1 MREFLLPYGKE
12 TLKAE
17 IEEEHLAGV
26 LVSELHDYK
35 APMEGSR
42 LVQEALEH
50 PIGTPRLCDMAIDKK
65 KVVVISSDHT
75 RPVPSHI
82 IMHLILKEIRR
93 GNPDAEITILI
104 STGLHRETTR
114 EELESKFG
122 PEITENETIIVH
134 DCLQAETCISTN
146 WQWKQTCWLRKDLLS
161 PISLPDFQA
170 VEKACFRA
178 WPAVRRLC
186 TTITRPLSTIP
197 TPGPASLRATPFT
210 MTCCTPPGWRDWTLS
225 SMW

>member
-35 APMEGSR
+35 APMEGTQ

-65 KVVVISSDHT
+65 KIVVISSDHT

-82 IMHLILKEIRR
+82 IMPLILKEIRR
-93 GNPDAEITILI
+93 GNPDADITILI

-122 PEITENETIIVH
+122 PEITEHETIIVH
-134 DCLQAETCISTN
+134 DCDDTDNMVYLGKLPSGGNMYINRLAVEA
-146 WQWKQTCWLRKDLLS
+146 DLLVAEGFIEPHFFAGFS
-161 PISLPDFQA
+161 GGRKSVLPGVASRETVMYNHNSAFIDDLHSRT
-170 VEKACFRA
+170 EIGRA
-178 WPAVRRLC
+178 HV
-186 TTITRPLSTIP
+186 
-197 TPGPASLRATPFT
+197 
-210 MTCCTPPGWRDWTLS
+210 
-225 SMW
+225 

>member
-35 APMEGSR
+35 APMEGTQ

-75 RPVPSHI
+75 RPVPSRI
-82 IMHLILKEIRR
+82 IMPLILKEIRR
-93 GNPDAEITILI
+93 GNPDADITILI

-122 PEITENETIIVH
+122 PEITEHETIIVH
-134 DCLQAETCISTN
+134 D
-146 WQWKQTCWLRKDLLS
+146 
-161 PISLPDFQA
+161 
-170 VEKACFRA
+170 
-178 WPAVRRLC
+178 
-186 TTITRPLSTIP
+186 
-197 TPGPASLRATPFT
+197 
-210 MTCCTPPGWRDWTLS
+210 
-225 SMW
+225 

>member
-82 IMHLILKEIRR
+82 IMPLILKEIRR

-134 DCLQAETCISTN
+134 DCDDTDNMVCLG
-146 WQWKQTCWLRKDLLS
+146 K
-161 PISLPDFQA
+161 LP
-170 VEKACFRA
+170 
-178 WPAVRRLC
+178 
-186 TTITRPLSTIP
+186 S
-197 TPGPASLRATPFT
+197 G
-210 MTCCTPPGWRDWTLS
+210 
-225 SMW
+225 

>member
-35 APMEGSR
+35 APMGGAQ

-75 RPVPSHI
+75 RPVPSLSLIHI
-82 IMHLILKEIRR
+82 SE
-93 GNPDAEITILI
+93 P
-104 STGLHRETTR
+104 TR
-114 EELESKFG
+114 
-122 PEITENETIIVH
+122 H
-134 DCLQAETCISTN
+134 
-146 WQWKQTCWLRKDLLS
+146 
-161 PISLPDFQA
+161 
-170 VEKACFRA
+170 
-178 WPAVRRLC
+178 
-186 TTITRPLSTIP
+186 
-197 TPGPASLRATPFT
+197 
-210 MTCCTPPGWRDWTLS
+210 
-225 SMW
+225 

>member
-82 IMHLILKEIRR
+82 IMPLIL
-93 GNPDAEITILI
+93 
-104 STGLHRETTR
+104 
-114 EELESKFG
+114 
-122 PEITENETIIVH
+122 
-134 DCLQAETCISTN
+134 
-146 WQWKQTCWLRKDLLS
+146 
-161 PISLPDFQA
+161 
-170 VEKACFRA
+170 
-178 WPAVRRLC
+178 
-186 TTITRPLSTIP
+186 
-197 TPGPASLRATPFT
+197 
-210 MTCCTPPGWRDWTLS
+210 
-225 SMW
+225 

>member
-1 MREFLLPYGKE
+1 MKEFLLPYGKE
-12 TLKAE
+12 TMKAE
-17 IEEEHLAGV
+17 IEDAHLAGV

-35 APMEGSR
+35 APLGGSE

-82 IMHLILKEIRR
+82 IMPLILKEIRR

-122 PEITENETIIVH
+122 PEITEHETIIVH
-134 DCLQAETCISTN
+134 DCDDTDN
-146 WQWKQTCWLRKDLLS
+146 M
-161 PISLPDFQA
+161 
-170 VEKACFRA
+170 V
-178 WPAVRRLC
+178 
-186 TTITRPLSTIP
+186 
-197 TPGPASLRATPFT
+197 
-210 MTCCTPPGWRDWTLS
+210 
-225 SMW
+225 